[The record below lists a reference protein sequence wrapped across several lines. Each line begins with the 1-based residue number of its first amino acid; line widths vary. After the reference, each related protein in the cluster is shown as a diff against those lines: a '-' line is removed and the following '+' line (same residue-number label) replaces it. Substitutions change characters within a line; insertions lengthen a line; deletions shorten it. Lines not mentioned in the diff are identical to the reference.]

1 MPRKVFLLF
10 FAGRDGA
17 IGRKYSCAK
26 KETRSVCLFFSGGRA
41 FSKARVFYI
50 LWIFIFFGRAFFIC
64 RHGAFFC
71 PHSKR
76 EKLCLLCFRPS
87 GQGEKPSA
95 FLFERYIC
103 VPDTLRLT
111 TKRNR
116 VKRDVAKAKICAESR
131 KSRNN
136 GIITKYIRIIVA
148 KICIYG

>member
-1 MPRKVFLLF
+1 MPRKAFLLF

-26 KETRSVCLFFSGGRA
+26 KETRSVCLFFSGWGGRLVKHG
-41 FSKARVFYI
+41 F
-50 LWIFIFFGRAFFIC
+50 FIFFGFLYSSGEPFLSA
-64 RHGAFFC
+64 GTALFC

-111 TKRNR
+111 TKRNH

-148 KICIYG
+148 KICIDG

>member
-1 MPRKVFLLF
+1 MPRKAFLLF

-26 KETRSVCLFFSGGRA
+26 NETRSVCLFFSGGGRLVKHG
-41 FSKARVFYI
+41 F
-50 LWIFIFFGRAFFIC
+50 FIFFEFLYSSGEPFLSAGTALFF
-64 RHGAFFC
+64 

-76 EKLCLLCFRPS
+76 EKLCLFCFRTS

-111 TKRNR
+111 TKRNC

-148 KICIYG
+148 KICIDG